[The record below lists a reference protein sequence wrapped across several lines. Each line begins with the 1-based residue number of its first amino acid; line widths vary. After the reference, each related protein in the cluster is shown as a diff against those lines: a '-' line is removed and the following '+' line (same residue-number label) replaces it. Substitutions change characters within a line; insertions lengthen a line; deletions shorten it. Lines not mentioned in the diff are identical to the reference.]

1 MLAQAEAEKKALI
14 KVRSENLQLRDQVLL
29 LEKRLSESDEEI
41 RSQLEVYLA
50 EVESFQ
56 TTLEDLKAE
65 NETGIV
71 QVPVGEMPWDFWSG
85 LLLRIDALMLG
96 ELLTQVR
103 IFFFTGSLT
112 VCNYLHLQ
120 CSWLPLGLCWP
131 SLIPEE
137 CSLSAVAGCRMLM
150 CSNWLSL
157 HAEPIKKKIKMK

>member
-1 MLAQAEAEKKALI
+1 MKVDSLKTMLAEAEAEKKTLI
-14 KVRSENLQLRDQVLL
+14 TVQSENLQLRDQVLL

-71 QVPVGEMPWDFWSG
+71 QVPVSEMPWDFWSG

-103 IFFFTGSLT
+103 ISFFTGSLT
-112 VCNYLHLQ
+112 VCDHLHLQ
-120 CSWLPLGLCWP
+120 FNWLPYGPHWQ
-131 SLIPEE
+131 SLSPVE
-137 CSLSAVAGCRMLM
+137 CSLSPVAGCRMLM
-150 CSNWLSL
+150 CSKWLSL
-157 HAEPIKKKIKMK
+157 HA